1 MTVRARCST
10 CCRVMRRRR
19 SASPELEARLDQV
32 DWGRLSGPYGRQ
44 KGVRNAL
51 RDLWSDDAKARSDA
65 VGFLQDHLWHQ
76 GTVYEVSAPA
86 VPFLADAALG
96 DVVGRNDRIWLIAL
110 LSWIADGS
118 SGRETDVE
126 AARRAA
132 RERLPE
138 FLARLDAESD
148 PSVQVALVDFAARFP
163 DESSESRPRLGRL
176 VDGESSDPRRLVLQ
190 AALGAVGGDVDTEDV
205 LRRLPDDNYYGE
217 EDMPELRERFR
228 SEDPADVFRDILDNI
243 VGAAIT
249 FDE

>member
-1 MTVRARCST
+1 ML
-10 CCRVMRRRR
+10 RRRR
-19 SASPELEARLDQV
+19 RASPELEARLDQV
-32 DWGRLSGPYGRQ
+32 DWGRLTGPYGRQ
-44 KGVRNAL
+44 KAVRNAL
-51 RDLWSDDAKARSDA
+51 RDLWSDDAKKRSNA

-76 GTVYEVSAPA
+76 GTVYEVTAPA

-96 DVVGRNDRIWLIAL
+96 DVVGRDDRIWLISL
-110 LSWIADGS
+110 LSWIAGGS
-118 SGRETDVE
+118 SGREADLE

-132 RERLPE
+132 HERLPE
-138 FLARLDAESD
+138 FLTRLHAEADS
-148 PSVQVALVDFAARFP
+148 SVQVAIADFAARFP
-163 DESSESRPRLGRL
+163 DDSGESRPRLQRL

-205 LRRLPDDNYYGE
+205 LRRLPDDKYYGE

-228 SEDPADVFRDILDNI
+228 SEDPADVFRDILDDI